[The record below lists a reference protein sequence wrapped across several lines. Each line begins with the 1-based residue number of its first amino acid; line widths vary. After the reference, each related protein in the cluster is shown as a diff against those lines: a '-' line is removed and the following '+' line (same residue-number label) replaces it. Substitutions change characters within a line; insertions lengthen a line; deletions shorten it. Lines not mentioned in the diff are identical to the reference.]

1 MKAYKQVRKSFILRI
16 QKEENFQK
24 EPSLPHH

>member
-1 MKAYKQVRKSFILRI
+1 MKAYKQVRIRALRI

-24 EPSLPHH
+24 EPSLPYH